1 MEATINKQVF
11 ENWSK
16 YQETNVLKVEVN
28 IKIAN
33 MFSTYATTGTFA
45 KKKNQKKLAILK
57 FGKMFMMTVIPFL
70 TWSGKCQLIPYIS
83 LTFFFF
89 F

>member
-1 MEATINKQVF
+1 
-11 ENWSK
+11 
-16 YQETNVLKVEVN
+16 
-28 IKIAN
+28 

-70 TWSGKCQLIPYIS
+70 T
-83 LTFFFF
+83 
-89 F
+89 